1 MLELSLTLNNY
12 PSIREYTG
20 ICVSQETHIYNDTEV
35 LYDVNICESSTAY
48 SMTL

>member
-1 MLELSLTLNNY
+1 MLSAELSFNSP

-20 ICVSQETHIYNDTEV
+20 ICVSQENHMYNDIKV
-35 LYDVNICESSTAY
+35 LCDVNICESSTAY